1 MVQQISLASEY
12 ADGVDEFVKSGLTP
26 VASEVKP
33 YRVKNHLQFECKV
46 TQIIPLGTEG
56 GAGNLVL
63 YEVLR
68 IHIDESVL
76 DENGR

>member
-1 MVQQISLASEY
+1 MTWCNRFLWPEY

-26 VASEVKP
+26 VASEVVKP
-33 YRVKNHLQFECKV
+33 YRVKESPVQFECKV

-68 IHIDESVL
+68 IHIDESV
-76 DENGR
+76 